1 MIVHAIDKDIYNLDV
16 LKQIN
21 KSIRTDLCDLADRSN
36 YQILDSDYDC
46 VVINHAQISSKQDAQ
61 FERNN
66 VIATTNLISH
76 LKRNKVS
83 SVIHISSSVVN
94 SKASDAYSRTK
105 TTQEKMVAKAFPDSV
120 ILRPTL
126 MFGPLDRKH
135 LGWLAGFML
144 KSPIFPIP
152 GDGRYIRQPL
162 YVGDFVKL

>member
-1 MIVHAIDKDIYNLDV
+1 MKVLITGAAGLVGQNLVNLLSRSSDMIVHAIDKDIYNLDV

-76 LKRNKVS
+76 LKE
-83 SVIHISSSVVN
+83 
-94 SKASDAYSRTK
+94 TK
-105 TTQEKMVAKAFPDSV
+105 SQV
-120 ILRPTL
+120 
-126 MFGPLDRKH
+126 
-135 LGWLAGFML
+135 
-144 KSPIFPIP
+144 
-152 GDGRYIRQPL
+152 
-162 YVGDFVKL
+162 